1 MFIEDPEFRE
11 LFQTDTLEHIQ
22 NIETGLIELEKN
34 PKDLETLKN
43 LFREAHSM
51 KGAAGL
57 LGLKDIEAITHVLE
71 DQLGKASKGVTEYNP
86 ENADRILY
94 ALDHLRILVDEIVLG
109 KKTTVDLK
117 KVIETLTGQIQL
129 ETSKK
134 PLVESEEESL
144 RAQVKVEGISSTSIE
159 TTSSGMSTVKESSAE
174 LAPTLKQS
182 ASNTSSAP
190 IRSKVEMMRVDPSKL
205 DLLLG
210 HSGELTV
217 AKNRIQR
224 RAEDITELALT
235 AEENGKNWNDI
246 KQQITNFLRAA
257 KDHGLATSQIDSIKN
272 LLQEEKKKWDQ
283 CIENLTTLKVKSIQD
298 STKLSAL
305 AQKLEE
311 GIQNVRLLPLSSVF
325 EIFPRTVRDISRELS
340 KEVFLTLDGGHITV
354 DKLVIEEMKD
364 PLMHL
369 IRNSLD
375 HGIETRE
382 ERLSSGKSNPA
393 KIRIAGKMVNQM
405 VVVEIE
411 DDGRGIDTDQIKE
424 KAISKGLYTREEL
437 ESFSTEMVQQII
449 FHAGFS
455 TKQSVTSL
463 SGRGVG
469 MDVVKTFVERFKGSI
484 EIESVLGVG
493 TRFILKLPINFSTNH
508 ALIVQSEGWKF
519 SIPTEFV
526 EQGLFLERD
535 QIQFMEGK
543 PVYNWQNRPIRLLAW
558 RDLFPSPK
566 PLFRQDEKEIK
577 DVCLILNYNGERL
590 ALIVDKILDK
600 QEILL
605 KPFSGLVQTIP
616 MMSGT
621 TILESGEICYMV
633 QVSEIFLNVRSNH
646 VSKVLSFK
654 NQDQKNKKKILLA
667 EDSLVTRARLQSLL
681 EESGYEVITAVD
693 GDDALKKFN
702 KTNFDL
708 LLTDVEMP
716 KMDGLEL
723 IRDIRKNSQYNNF
736 PIIVLTSLGSEEQI
750 QKGKLVG
757 ASAYLVKSQFDNRN
771 LLQTVE
777 RLLVDL

>member
-11 LFQTDTLEHIQ
+11 LFQSDTLEHIQ
-22 NIETGLIELEKN
+22 NIETGLLELEKN
-34 PKDLETLKN
+34 PKDIETLKN

-71 DQLGKASKGVTEYNP
+71 DQLGKASKGLADYNP

-94 ALDHLRILVDEIVLG
+94 ALDNLRILVDEIILG

-117 KVIETLTGQIQL
+117 KVIDTLTGQIPL
-129 ETSKK
+129 ETSQKSSGK
-134 PLVESEEESL
+134 SENQESK
-144 RAQVKVEGISSTSIE
+144 KVEGNGLELSPPSVE
-159 TTSSGMSTVKESSAE
+159 TTKIKESLPERSQ
-174 LAPTLKQS
+174 T
-182 ASNTSSAP
+182 SNQTTANAGSAP
-190 IRSKVEMMRVDPSKL
+190 IRTKVEMMRVDPSKL

-224 RAEDITELALT
+224 RAEDISELVLI
-235 AEENGKNWNDI
+235 AEENGKNWNDT
-246 KQQITNFLRAA
+246 KQQITNFLRTA
-257 KDHGLATSQIDSIKN
+257 KELGLATNQIDMIKN
-272 LLQEEKKKWDQ
+272 LLLEEKKRWDS
-283 CIENLTTLKVKSIQD
+283 CIETLTTLKVKSIQD
-298 STKLSAL
+298 STKLSVI

-340 KEVFLTLDGGHITV
+340 KEVFLTLEGGHITV

-382 ERLSSGKSNPA
+382 ERLASGKSNPA
-393 KIRIAGKMVNQM
+393 KIRISGKMVNQM

-411 DDGRGIDTDQIKE
+411 DDGRGIDRNQIIE

-437 ESFSTEMVQQII
+437 ESFSLEMVQQII

-455 TKQSVTSL
+455 TKQNVTSL

-484 EIESVLGVG
+484 EIESVLGEG
-493 TRFILKLPINFSTNH
+493 TKFILKLPINFSTNH

-526 EQGLFLERD
+526 EQGLFLEKD
-535 QIQFMEGK
+535 HIQSMEGK
-543 PVYNWQNRPIRLLAW
+543 AVYNWQNRPVRLLTW
-558 RDLFPSPK
+558 RDIFPSPQ
-566 PLFRQDEKEIK
+566 PLSIDDSKDTKE
-577 DVCLILNYNGERL
+577 VCLILNYNGERL

-605 KPFSGLVQTIP
+605 KPFSGLIQKVP

-633 QVSEIFLNVRSNH
+633 HVSELFLHAKSNH
-646 VSKVLSFK
+646 VSKALTFK
-654 NQDQKNKKKILLA
+654 NKNQKNKKKILLA

-681 EESGYEVITAVD
+681 EESYYEVVTAVD
-693 GDDALKKFN
+693 GEDAAKKFN
-702 KTNFDL
+702 STNFDL

-716 KMDGLEL
+716 KKDGLEL
-723 IRDIRKNSQYNNF
+723 IREIRRNTQYANF

-750 QKGKLVG
+750 QKGKLAG